1 LAEVLD
7 MSEKKLHILSFVGGL
22 VFLSVLAAI
31 LLSKGSEIREEVES
45 QVQGVLNTSKE
56 ILRQAQFVVV
66 KVGEITNEIKGV
78 DESNTT
84 ENDPT
89 ALLSD
94 GYDSLWQSVE
104 AQSKAR
110 VKSRPS

>member
-1 LAEVLD
+1 VEVLD

-31 LLSKGSEIREEVES
+31 LLSKSSEIREEVER
-45 QVQGVLNTSKE
+45 QVQGILNTSKD

-66 KVGEITNEIKGV
+66 KVGEITNEIKGIDDSNITE
-78 DESNTT
+78 DE
-84 ENDPT
+84 PT

-94 GYDSLWQSVE
+94 GYDRLWQSVE
-104 AQSKAR
+104 AQSRAR
-110 VKSRPS
+110 VKSHPS